1 MSPSATGVG
10 FGAPASGQTHPAV
23 FIIGTVAG
31 QYGFYRSD
39 DGAGASWT
47 RINDDSHQ
55 FGSLQ
60 GNYIGGDETHFGRVF
75 LTTGGRGYIY
85 GDRESEDQAGDL
97 ADQFLDVA
105 VLEQGLGGAVRGGL
119 IMARPT
125 SSVVMA
131 DFPDTSLTIGKS
143 GCDRVE
149 DAIEARA

>member
-1 MSPSATGVG
+1 MSAAGFNATLLMLFSTRSRSRHCNRCCHNSNVTSATGVG

-47 RINDDSHQ
+47 RINDDRNQ

-85 GDRESEDQAGDL
+85 GDAN
-97 ADQFLDVA
+97 
-105 VLEQGLGGAVRGGL
+105 
-119 IMARPT
+119 
-125 SSVVMA
+125 
-131 DFPDTSLTIGKS
+131 
-143 GCDRVE
+143 
-149 DAIEARA
+149 